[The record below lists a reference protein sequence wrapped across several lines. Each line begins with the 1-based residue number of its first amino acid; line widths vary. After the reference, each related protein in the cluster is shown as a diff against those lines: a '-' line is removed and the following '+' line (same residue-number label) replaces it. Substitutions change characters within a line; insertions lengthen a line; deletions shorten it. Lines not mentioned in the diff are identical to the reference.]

1 MLKSLFVCVLL
12 TMVAGCGQDQN
23 DNHGSWEFDNSP
35 WRLFDMK
42 QNLTNNTQVEIR
54 YAKAS
59 EIQAVC
65 DAQSRK
71 FGFNGFPNGALA
83 CTWYQKDR
91 CVMIL
96 PEKVDMRTAGHE
108 FLHCLQG
115 NWHKE

>member
-1 MLKSLFVCVLL
+1 MFKTLFISVALIV
-12 TMVAGCGQDQN
+12 TAGCGQHQDTSQWLW
-23 DNHGSWEFDNSP
+23 DFDNSP
-35 WRLFDMK
+35 WRVFDMK
-42 QNLTNNTQVEIR
+42 QNLTNKTQLEIR
-54 YAKAS
+54 YAKAT

-83 CTWYQKDR
+83 CTWYQQDR
-91 CVMIL
+91 CIMIL